1 MEVKLGPLE
10 KIIKRVDISWD
21 EVLQKNRRIQP
32 FWPHK
37 GWRKLEE
44 MKVEPINEK
53 QRECKPNC
61 LLHVA
66 RMKNNSLPKNNA
78 ELKTKWTKTTWK
90 TFEKIIRWL
99 RKRLHSWRLI
109 VIMKML
115 TPKVKV
121 GSSESAVT
129 RGGAC
134 HHYKN
139 KLPELWYGRLN
150 CAEMKRAGRKWI
162 LVSIVFRQGVVGTHS
177 INLTL
182 FELQGLYRH
191 IGLHADSTVSD
202 GGNINN
208 YCAYNA
214 R

>member
-1 MEVKLGPLE
+1 MATTF
-10 KIIKRVDISWD
+10 
-21 EVLQKNRRIQP
+21 NT
-32 FWPHK
+32 
-37 GWRKLEE
+37 
-44 MKVEPINEK
+44 NE
-53 QRECKPNC
+53 QQQ
-61 LLHVA
+61 VT
-66 RMKNNSLPKNNA
+66 KNNA

-90 TFEKIIRWL
+90 IIEKIITRR
-99 RKRLHSWRLI
+99 RKGLHSWRLMK
-109 VIMKML
+109 VMMTIM

-121 GSSESAVT
+121 CPSEPAVT
-129 RGGAC
+129 RGGAY

-162 LVSIVFRQGVVGTHS
+162 LVSIVFRRRVVGTHS

-191 IGLHADSTVSD
+191 IALRADSTVSD

-214 R
+214 RESEKFHLSYGELSLTLCTISFGHTSGVGWDTLHSQRSILEA

>member
-1 MEVKLGPLE
+1 MATTCNTNEQQEV
-10 KIIKRVDISWD
+10 
-21 EVLQKNRRIQP
+21 
-32 FWPHK
+32 
-37 GWRKLEE
+37 
-44 MKVEPINEK
+44 
-53 QRECKPNC
+53 
-61 LLHVA
+61 A
-66 RMKNNSLPKNNA
+66 KNNA

-90 TFEKIIRWL
+90 AFEKIIRRR
-99 RKRLHSWRLI
+99 RKRLHSWRLM
-109 VIMKML
+109 IMMMTMM

-121 GSSESAVT
+121 SPSELAVT
-129 RGGAC
+129 RGESF

-162 LVSIVFRQGVVGTHS
+162 LVSIVFRQRVVGTHS

-191 IGLHADSTVSD
+191 IALHADSTVSD

-208 YCAYNA
+208 YCADNA
-214 R
+214 RESEKFHLSYRELSLTLCTISFGHTSGVGWDTLHSQSGILEA